1 MTNEKDRAAV
11 EMPHSVTI
19 DDRERMT
26 VTGVTEVLSF
36 DEQLV
41 VLETANEQL
50 TVQGSDMHIEKL
62 NLDNGELSLSG
73 TIAAIEYSDGVS
85 ARRAGLWSRLFG

>member
-62 NLDNGELSLSG
+62 NLDNGCLLYTSSF
-73 TIAAIEYSDGVS
+73 AV
-85 ARRAGLWSRLFG
+85 

>member
-1 MTNEKDRAAV
+1 MPSEKEHAALA
-11 EMPHSVTI
+11 MPHSI
-19 DDRERMT
+19 MLDDREHMT

-41 VLETANEQL
+41 ILETCNEQL

-73 TIAAIEYSDGVS
+73 TVTALEYTDGLS
-85 ARRAGLWSRLFG
+85 ARKAGLWSRLFG

>member
-1 MTNEKDRAAV
+1 M
-11 EMPHSVTI
+11 
-19 DDRERMT
+19 
-26 VTGVTEVLSF
+26 
-36 DEQLV
+36 
-41 VLETANEQL
+41 LETANEQL